1 MVVSGGSVG
10 VGVSFGVVV
19 GIFWVRVVLERG
31 KRRGVGLT

>member
-10 VGVSFGVVV
+10 VSVGVVV